1 MTDEGPCLLSAVA
14 QRALIERGELSS
26 RELVAASLARIAR
39 LDPKLNA
46 IVTLVGD
53 EAIRGAAEADERQAR
68 GEQLGILHGLP
79 VVHKDL
85 HETRGIRTTYGS
97 PIHADFIPSFDALI
111 VERQRRAGA
120 IALGKTNTPE
130 FGAGSQTYN
139 TVFGATANPYDPSKT
154 CGGSSG
160 GTAVALACRFASLGD
175 GSDMGGSLRNPASF
189 CNVVGL
195 RPSPGRVP
203 EWPRDQAW
211 FTLSVPGPM
220 GRTVEDTA
228 LLLAAI
234 AGPDERS
241 PIALPDPGAIFLGAL
256 ETDLRGKRIAWSPRW
271 GGLPVARDVMAT
283 LERAV
288 PAFEQLG
295 CEVIREDLDLRDA
308 DEIFLTLRAWYFERR
323 FAPLVESHPDRVKE
337 SIVWNV
343 EQGRALRGSDVAR
356 AEVLRTR
363 LYDRTRAFFRRFDY
377 VIGPVTQVLPFD
389 IGEPYPRDID
399 GAAMGS
405 YVEWMKSCYW
415 ISATG
420 LPALSV
426 PAGFS
431 TGGLPV
437 GLQIVGPYRGDL
449 TVLRLGYAFQ
459 QVTSFGSRRPPAD

>member
-234 AGPDERS
+234 ARAPTNGRPS
-241 PIALPDPGAIFLGAL
+241 PCPI
-256 ETDLRGKRIAWSPRW
+256 R
-271 GGLPVARDVMAT
+271 AR
-283 LERAV
+283 
-288 PAFEQLG
+288 
-295 CEVIREDLDLRDA
+295 
-308 DEIFLTLRAWYFERR
+308 Y
-323 FAPLVESHPDRVKE
+323 S
-337 SIVWNV
+337 S
-343 EQGRALRGSDVAR
+343 AR
-356 AEVLRTR
+356 LKP
-363 LYDRTRAFFRRFDY
+363 
-377 VIGPVTQVLPFD
+377 IC
-389 IGEPYPRDID
+389 
-399 GAAMGS
+399 AAN
-405 YVEWMKSCYW
+405 
-415 ISATG
+415 
-420 LPALSV
+420 
-426 PAGFS
+426 
-431 TGGLPV
+431 
-437 GLQIVGPYRGDL
+437 
-449 TVLRLGYAFQ
+449 
-459 QVTSFGSRRPPAD
+459 GSRGARGGAGCPSRATSWRRWKGPCPRSNSLDARSFARTWTCATPTRSS